1 MVRGCEKE
9 LDYHV
14 EMLPRDSSSQWVI
27 RPSHMSHGWLMM
39 GDVALSWTKLHRGKR
54 FSLPHA
60 FPTLQDYFQEKK
72 KNFSSVLAYPHHGL
86 TLANLLF

>member
-1 MVRGCEKE
+1 
-9 LDYHV
+9 
-14 EMLPRDSSSQWVI
+14 
-27 RPSHMSHGWLMM
+27 MM

-60 FPTLQDYFQEKK
+60 FPTLQDYFKEKKK